1 MSEYIPTPA
10 DIVVS
15 TDDLED
21 IDRILGLSESQ
32 PVFITKD
39 GQVSGVLMSIDLYDR
54 IESILFDL
62 MLQERYRRSETG
74 GGNVNAKEFLE
85 KLMNE

>member
-1 MSEYIPTPA
+1 MSEYIPAPA

-21 IDRILGLSESQ
+21 IDGILGLSESQ
-32 PVFITKD
+32 PVFISKD
-39 GQVSGVLMSIDLYDR
+39 GHIPGVLLGIDLYDR
-54 IESILFDL
+54 IENILFDL
-62 MLQERYRRSETG
+62 MLQERYRRSETDG
-74 GGNVNAKEFLE
+74 KNVNAKEFLE

>member
-1 MSEYIPTPA
+1 MSEYIPSPA

-15 TDDLED
+15 TNDLED
-21 IDRILGLSESQ
+21 VDGIHGLSESQ
-32 PVFITKD
+32 PVFISKD
-39 GQVSGVLMSIDLYDR
+39 EQISGVLLGIDLCDR

-62 MLQERYRRSETG
+62 ELQERCRRAKTDG
-74 GGNVNAKEFLE
+74 KNVNAKEFLE